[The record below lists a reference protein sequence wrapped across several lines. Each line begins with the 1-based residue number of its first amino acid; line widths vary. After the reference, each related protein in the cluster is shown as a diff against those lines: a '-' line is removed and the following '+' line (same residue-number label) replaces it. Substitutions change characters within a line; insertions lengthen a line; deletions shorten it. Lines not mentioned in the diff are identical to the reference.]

1 MSLLATIGLMTP
13 NTSESHPTCGP
24 QRVPS
29 RNHLL
34 ACTLVVLL
42 IGLPLSCLAA
52 ESYEVKV
59 ETNVAAKMR
68 DGVTL
73 RADIYRPRAE
83 GKFPVIL
90 ERTPYDRRSGLGFG
104 MKAAARGYVYIAQ
117 DVRGR
122 WGSDGDWYP
131 FKFEIQDGY
140 DSVEWAAALPY
151 SNGKVGLF
159 GGSYVGATQMLAAIS
174 SPPHLV
180 GIMPVV
186 TASNYHEHWAYQGGT
201 FCQLLAQAWSSAL
214 ALNTLERR
222 VSGSALPSHFDFML
236 PPTQYPLL
244 EVGTA
249 AGLAEYYFDWLAHP
263 TYDDYWKQWSIEEHF
278 DKIQVPALHV
288 AAWYDLFQDGSI
300 RNYIGIKSRGG
311 TEAARHGQRLLI
323 IPGGHAGSGPK
334 IGDVDFGKDSVVD
347 TGALGLRW
355 YDHLLKGIDNGLAAE
370 KPVRVFVSGRNAW
383 REEDDWPPA
392 HTVATRYYLHS
403 AGNANSLS
411 GDGALNLA
419 APAAEQPDRYD
430 YDPANPTPTNGGPLL
445 GDPHYPAGP
454 FDQRKVEERKDV
466 LVYTTPALEKE
477 LTLAGPVSLE
487 LFISSSA
494 VDTDFTG
501 RLIDVA
507 PDGLAL
513 NLTDGVLRARY
524 RNSMEKP
531 ELMKPGQVYQL
542 TLNLWSTAH
551 VVLPGHKLR
560 LEVASASFPRFSRN
574 SNTAEQPERAT
585 TRVTAKNVVYHDAAH
600 RSAVILPVAP

>member
-1 MSLLATIGLMTP
+1 MKAGTSIARVGCTSLFGPALCLALDSALVGL
-13 NTSESHPTCGP
+13 
-24 QRVPS
+24 
-29 RNHLL
+29 
-34 ACTLVVLL
+34 LV
-42 IGLPLSCLAA
+42 ILPVTCLAA
-52 ESYEVKV
+52 EAYEVKV
-59 ETNVAAKMR
+59 ESNIGAKMR

-90 ERTPYDRRSGLGFG
+90 ERTPYDKRSGLGFG
-104 MKAAARGYVYIAQ
+104 LKAAAKGYVYIAQ

-122 WGSDGDWYP
+122 WASEGDWYP
-131 FKFEIQDGY
+131 FKFEMQDGY

-151 SNGKVGLF
+151 SNGKVGMF
-159 GGSYVGATQMLAAIS
+159 GGSYVGATQMLAAIAA
-174 SPPHLV
+174 PPHLA

-186 TASNYHEHWAYQGGT
+186 TASNYHEHWAYQGGA

-222 VSGSALPSHFDFML
+222 VSGTALPSHFDFML

-249 AGLAEYYFDWLAHP
+249 SGLADYYLDWIAHP
-263 TYDDYWKQWSIEEHF
+263 TYDDYWRQWSIEEHF

-288 AAWYDLFQDGSI
+288 AAWYDLFQDGSL
-300 RNYIGIKSRGG
+300 RNYVGIRSRGG
-311 TEAARHGQRLLI
+311 TEAARRGQRLII

-334 IGDVDFGKDSVVD
+334 IGDVDFGQSSTLD
-347 TGALGLRW
+347 TWALGLRW
-355 YDHLLKGIDNGLAAE
+355 YDYLLKDADNGLATE
-370 KPVRVFVSGRNAW
+370 KPVRVFLTGRNAW
-383 REEDDWPPA
+383 QEEDDWPPA
-392 HTVATRYYLHS
+392 RAVPTRYYLHS

-411 GDGALNLA
+411 GDGALNPTP
-419 APAAEQPDRYD
+419 PAEERSDRYD

-445 GDPHYPAGP
+445 GDPHFPAGP
-454 FDQRKVEERKDV
+454 LDQRKVEERKDV
-466 LVYTTPALEKE
+466 LVYTTPLFEKE
-477 LTLAGPVSLE
+477 LTIAGPVALE

-494 VDTDFTG
+494 ADTDFTG

-531 ELMKPGQVYQL
+531 ELMKPGQVYLL

-574 SNTAEQPERAT
+574 ANTAEQPEHAT
-585 TRVTAKNVVYHDAAH
+585 TRVTAANVVYHDAGR
-600 RSAVILPVAP
+600 RSAVILPVIH